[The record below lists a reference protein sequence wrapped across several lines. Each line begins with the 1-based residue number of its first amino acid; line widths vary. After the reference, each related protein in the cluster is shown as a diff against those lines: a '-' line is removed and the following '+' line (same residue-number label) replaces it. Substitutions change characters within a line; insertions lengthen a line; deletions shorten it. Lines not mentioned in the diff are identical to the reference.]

1 MNMKVNKN
9 PRIDIPS
16 SPSDAIDLV
25 GSIKTQHDE
34 LGKDSPLVVLDW
46 ATHGPVI
53 KEATEVNKQI
63 KELTRQVEQLT
74 QRRVALTEPV
84 LDFIRSSRDVLAG
97 AHRSELRKL
106 SDFGFEVD
114 DTPRAKKPANAS
126 GKKVSA

>member
-1 MNMKVNKN
+1 MKINKN

-16 SPSDAIDLV
+16 SPSDAIDLA

-63 KELTRQVEQLT
+63 KELTRQVEQSSTTSGESLPSSSCW
-74 QRRVALTEPV
+74 VLMEPTRSMASLG
-84 LDFIRSSRDVLAG
+84 LDGISIR
-97 AHRSELRKL
+97 
-106 SDFGFEVD
+106 GFLFTFMFSLNFLFLPGSFPVQ
-114 DTPRAKKPANAS
+114 
-126 GKKVSA
+126 